1 MDELREELGL
11 HGLRRSPI
19 AKNRVSAKVPPIQA
33 KANAAVSSRPK
44 QEKTS
49 RPGKAQPSV
58 SPRVTTVSTKRLHT
72 SPGAPSD
79 RLNTPAGTK
88 LAKELNDD
96 RGGYVGESS
105 SSDSSAAS
113 PVPKKKMITRGVV
126 GKKVTMSSESSRTPG
141 KLLAK
146 ELNDDRGGY
155 ASESSSSESSAAS
168 PVPKK
173 KMITPG
179 VVGKKVTM
187 SSESSRTPGKLPD
200 GRTAGAALKKRSA
213 AEAEVVSGLAKIQK
227 QTGSE
232 NFSET
237 SDSEEEEV
245 EMVDEVFTC
254 FSEHTPSNAQLSRGP
269 PGRTPA
275 YSQDDTMALSGANSH
290 SGGRRPA
297 SVEHSY
303 DNSLDPS
310 LMDYDSE
317 EEKMALADAA
327 ARAHTKT
334 PFRALTNRELHILSY
349 LAGTELTA
357 RVSRS
362 CRAPNELEHA
372 MRSRFVRVFPL
383 PSYDLACHSAG
394 LPTRVWG
401 EAENA
406 WLIRMVD
413 ATRLTPRNQTGGKR
427 PYIPWRHIC
436 ELY

>member
-88 LAKELNDD
+88 
-96 RGGYVGESS
+96 
-105 SSDSSAAS
+105 
-113 PVPKKKMITRGVV
+113 
-126 GKKVTMSSESSRTPG
+126 
-141 KLLAK
+141 LAK

-436 ELY
+436 ELYWEEFPAVASQYSVSKEALQWRYRTLAIALKEDRLNVQTGVLKSRKPGLGSPHC